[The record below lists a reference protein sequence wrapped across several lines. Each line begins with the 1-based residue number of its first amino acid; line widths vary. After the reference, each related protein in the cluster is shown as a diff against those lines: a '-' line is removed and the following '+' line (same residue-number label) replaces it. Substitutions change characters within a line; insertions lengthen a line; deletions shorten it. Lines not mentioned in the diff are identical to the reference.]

1 MVNIKYN
8 PALLQFQDSIDPF
21 MCRWYSRSTR
31 CEPNPPKASRRQR
44 QDHLSARLRMARPH
58 FALESSEAHWI
69 LGFYQQSIL
78 GGSSHL
84 VSGL

>member
-8 PALLQFQDSIDPF
+8 PALLQFQDSLTLLCADGIADP
-21 MCRWYSRSTR
+21 
-31 CEPNPPKASRRQR
+31 PVVNPTHQKRHVAAPGPPECPAA
-44 QDHLSARLRMARPH
+44 HGPTH